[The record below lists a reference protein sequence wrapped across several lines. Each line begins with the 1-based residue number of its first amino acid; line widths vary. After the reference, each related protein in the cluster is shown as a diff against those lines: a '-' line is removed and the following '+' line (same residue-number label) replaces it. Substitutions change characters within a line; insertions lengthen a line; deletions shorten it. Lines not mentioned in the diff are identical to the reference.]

1 MACGFSDFARILP
14 AETRRLVVEPRQLSY
29 AIGVAKPLSLFVGSP
44 GDTGDSEGFVD
55 RGNGHP
61 LRHTWKCI
69 PNLQI
74 SYYKLFIITRYN

>member
-44 GDTGDSEGFVD
+44 GDTGDSELWTAEMD
-55 RGNGHP
+55 IH
-61 LRHTWKCI
+61 
-69 PNLQI
+69 
-74 SYYKLFIITRYN
+74 